1 MTDSKPLWQWDA
13 QEIASATRAG
23 KLSAVEATEAAI
35 ARMEEVNPALNAV
48 VENLAAEARAEAAAL
63 EIPGIT
69 NSEGGSADYAR
80 TLVTL
85 ATSEDFVGG
94 YAGTNRSISVSDW
107 YK

>member
-48 VENLAAEARAEAAAL
+48 VETLADEARAVCHVLQCTSRPLIVGKSRFGPE
-63 EIPGIT
+63 PPV
-69 NSEGGSADYAR
+69 NSIGS
-80 TLVTL
+80 
-85 ATSEDFVGG
+85 
-94 YAGTNRSISVSDW
+94 
-107 YK
+107 